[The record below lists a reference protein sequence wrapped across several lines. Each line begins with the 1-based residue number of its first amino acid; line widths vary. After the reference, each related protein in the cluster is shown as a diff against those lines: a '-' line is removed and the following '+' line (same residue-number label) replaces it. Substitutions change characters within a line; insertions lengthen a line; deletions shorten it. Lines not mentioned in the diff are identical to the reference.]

1 MEPPAVWKRSS
12 KTQGIVISDGPVS
25 KRNPLSAQKFILPP
39 KLSPCS
45 QTVTRQLSAAR
56 RKAIANPPSPPP
68 MMTACFISKIEDRG
82 SRIEDRGSKI
92 ENRPVRMALSSIFY
106 PRSSI
111 LMISPA
117 FPVDAPAALASQPRG
132 DADGEQERFGQRV
145 QQDGQPGMSEA

>member
-45 QTVTRQLSAAR
+45 QTVTRQLRAAR

-68 MMTACFISKIEDRG
+68 MMTTCFISRIEDRG
-82 SRIEDRGSKI
+82 SRIEDR
-92 ENRPVRMALSSIFY
+92 PVRMALPTIHY
-106 PRSSI
+106 PLSSI
-111 LMISPA
+111 LTISPA
-117 FPVDAPAALASQPRG
+117 FPVDAPAALAAQPRG
-132 DADGEQERFGQRV
+132 EADGEQNRFGQRV
-145 QQDGQPGMSEA
+145 QQDGQPGVPEA